1 MNVLEKILEEIDRL
15 DDPYFVG
22 YIDRY
27 KVKEIIRSHMDDQ
40 NGDVTE
46 KPSAAALIRAQGQ
59 QLRKETVLEY
69 WRRTRGNNN
78 AEMGR
83 NRTEKRIP
91 QGIHKSKE

>member
-1 MNVLEKILEEIDRL
+1 MQETHYEQIYESR
-15 DDPYFVG
+15 VG
-22 YIDRY
+22 ADTLSNTN
-27 KVKEIIRSHMDDQ
+27 E
-40 NGDVTE
+40 
-46 KPSAAALIRAQGQ
+46 PSAAALIRAQGQ

-91 QGIHKSKE
+91 QGIHLSLIHI